1 MSEINLSDK
10 IAESITTVIK
20 KTKTYE
26 KTLFIGNIMIGVG
39 IFCIINTVFSS
50 FNYLSLNHIISNK
63 YNFFYHIKKELN
75 FIHNKLNTLNK
86 ILDKIVENNAILEI
100 PSNKM
105 HISTSM
111 SDFDEYLRNNID
123 NKDNILK
130 EYDNILE
137 NNILENNILENNILE
152 DDELLNECYDV
163 LPCNNTK
170 KVIGMK
176 NIFSW

>member
-111 SDFDEYLRNNID
+111 SDFDEYLKNNEVEV
-123 NKDNILK
+123 K
-130 EYDNILE
+130 EYD
-137 NNILENNILENNILE
+137 NILENNILE

-176 NIFSW
+176 NIFAW